1 MQSVGTVPMAWKDEN
16 KSLVC
21 TRQCRGLS
29 LLPMSAALRAQV
41 TVLLNSVLL
50 VHLKTP
56 HRPQDSITKVLGQVS
71 EALRECLPLDV
82 NWFSGAVQVKKSF
95 WGWLASVAL
104 ALLLGQASWG
114 RVQSLSS

>member
-16 KSLVC
+16 TLLVC
-21 TRQCRGLS
+21 TRQCQGLS

-56 HRPQDSITKVLGQVS
+56 HRLQDGIAKVLGQVS
-71 EALRECLPLDV
+71 EALRECLPLD
-82 NWFSGAVQVKKSF
+82 GGVQ
-95 WGWLASVAL
+95 WGCAGKEV
-104 ALLLGQASWG
+104 LLGLVGLCCPGPAAGTGVWG
-114 RVQSLSS
+114 QGAKP

>member
-16 KSLVC
+16 TLLVC
-21 TRQCRGLS
+21 TRQCQGLS

-56 HRPQDSITKVLGQVS
+56 HRLQDGIAKVLGQVS
-71 EALRECLPLDV
+71 EALRECLPLDGG
-82 NWFSGAVQVKKSF
+82 FSGAVQVKKSF

-104 ALLLGQASWG
+104 ALLLGQASRG